1 MAPGQPV
8 APPLPE
14 PSSTSEPSAASGEP
28 VIVKG
33 PDGTTWEA
41 SSSKKQEA
49 YQADIEDCY
58 RYASAKTRSD
68 AQFNDDRNAG
78 IETLNNRTPYAGL
91 RQRVDDYDLRNRRRP
106 LMPSCQEQSWDNVLG
121 GEGYGRTC

>member
-41 SSSKKQEA
+41 SSSKEQEA

-58 RYASAKTRSD
+58 RYASAQTRRD
-68 AQFNDDRNAG
+68 AQFTADRNAG
-78 IETLNNRTPYAGL
+78 IDTLPHRPPYSGPPHGVDESHLANR
-91 RQRVDDYDLRNRRRP
+91 
-106 LMPSCQEQSWDNVLG
+106 
-121 GEGYGRTC
+121 